1 MWREDNWRWGGGER
15 EVLATTWHGS
25 VVEKIAGLKIDRANR
40 RDVSWRFKDD
50 EARMVRDIRPQTV
63 STRDRWSITNGVY
76 DFNYWQTDCHRP
88 SPSRMRLFTF
98 IRMPRF
104 I

>member
-1 MWREDNWRWGGGER
+1 MDNCRWGGGISNN
-15 EVLATTWHGS
+15 VAQLS
-25 VVEKIAGLKIDRANR
+25 VVEKIARLKIDRANR

-76 DFNYWQTDCHRP
+76 DFNYWQADCIGHHRQG
-88 SPSRMRLFTF
+88 
-98 IRMPRF
+98 
-104 I
+104 